1 VNHEEFF
8 SKQHDPE
15 TTWIHDGALSK
26 YHDPADSGSGDAGE
40 ALGHDGFFSAEHD
53 PATSWFH
60 DGLLTRWHD
69 PTLSLAGHNPVDS
82 FKHDPEFSAEHDPQ
96 TTWSHDGLG
105 SRWHSPDVSDTHY
118 TAISVGHDASFSA
131 DHVAS
136 TSVLTPTEYTDQASD
151 FIIDADGTST
161 SGDGLPA
168 KVETPAGA
176 TIVSFE
182 STVAD
187 ISEDVRFVQG
197 QSILWYDSDLNGK
210 WSSGDDLVL
219 EQGVNDTDYD
229 LGTDLVILDA
239 NNSLSDGL
247 VGTAQLQGIGGLLR
261 IYFYDADSD
270 GGWDT
275 GEDIIVDVN
284 GDGDYDPA

>member
-1 VNHEEFF
+1 
-8 SKQHDPE
+8 
-15 TTWIHDGALSK
+15 
-26 YHDPADSGSGDAGE
+26 
-40 ALGHDGFFSAEHD
+40 
-53 PATSWFH
+53 
-60 DGLLTRWHD
+60 
-69 PTLSLAGHNPVDS
+69 
-82 FKHDPEFSAEHDPQ
+82 
-96 TTWSHDGLG
+96 
-105 SRWHSPDVSDTHY
+105 
-118 TAISVGHDASFSA
+118 
-131 DHVAS
+131 VAS
-136 TSVLTPTEYTDQASD
+136 TSVLTPTEYTDQTSD